1 MATKKCPNGHQY
13 DSSIYGD
20 NCPFCPSGEYVNT
33 SHAGGTMINDGK
45 TAVINGG
52 DNPTKPTVPVSPA
65 NEGGG
70 RTVIRSAA
78 GTTIGPSDGGRR
90 LVGLLVSYSQNPLGE
105 VYKVYE
111 GKTLVGRDA
120 TCDIPFTNDS
130 NMSSKHLLI
139 QYVEAKG
146 AFKAQDQGSS
156 NGTYVNGQI
165 YVMGDFIDLQNGDV
179 IVMGATKMVFLTI
192 PAI

>member
-20 NCPFCPSGEYVNT
+20 NCPFCPSGTTT
-33 SHAGGTMINDGK
+33 STAHGGTQ
-45 TAVINGG
+45 VINERPSVL
-52 DNPTKPTVPVSPA
+52 DNPTKPTTPLNPGG
-65 NEGGG
+65 EDEGG
-70 RTVIRSAA
+70 RTVIRSVN
-78 GTTIGPSDGGRR
+78 GTTVGPDNGGRK
-90 LVGLLVSYSQNPLGE
+90 LVALLVSYSQNPLGE
-105 VYKVYE
+105 IYKIHE
-111 GKTLVGRDA
+111 GKTLIGRDA
-120 TCDIPFTNDS
+120 TCDIPFTGDK

-146 AFKAQDQGSS
+146 SFKAQDQGSS

-179 IVMGATKMVFLTI
+179 IIMGATKMVFLTI